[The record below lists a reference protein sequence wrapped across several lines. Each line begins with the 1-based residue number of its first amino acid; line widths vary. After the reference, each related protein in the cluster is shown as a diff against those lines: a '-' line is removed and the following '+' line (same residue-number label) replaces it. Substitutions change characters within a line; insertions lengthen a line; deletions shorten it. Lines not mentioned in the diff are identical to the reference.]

1 MNCLK
6 CGYPIPDDSQFCQYC
21 GVKIEYPAAD
31 GPSVQA
37 EAEKC
42 TYPPAVEAAVP
53 VSQPAEE
60 TAGAVSSSAEE
71 AAPVTQSAV
80 EAAVPVSSSAEEA
93 AVPVPSSVRETVG
106 AVSPSAGEVA
116 GSVSSSARET
126 AGSAIHTDR
135 GGQGPTALVSSGEVR
150 DAGPYPEKKR
160 RSKERFC
167 KLCGGHIDRGTR
179 RCESCGRQY
188 FKFRPRVLVSV
199 LAALII
205 VLLAGLNVYQY
216 LTIRDNSSEIKQ
228 LDLTVDDLRDR
239 LDTAL
244 KRVQSLNGKIDSL
257 NGEIDSL
264 KAAKEE
270 LASEKR
276 QMSSAVAFYK
286 YFVAIVQDNGTK
298 IYHTYGCELLDF
310 FSLDSWIYSTSK
322 AEQLGYSACP
332 KCH

>member
-42 TYPPAVEAAVP
+42 TYPPAEEAAG
-53 VSQPAEE
+53 S
-60 TAGAVSSSAEE
+60 VSSSAEE
-71 AAPVTQSAV
+71 A
-80 EAAVPVSSSAEEA
+80 
-93 AVPVPSSVRETVG
+93 
-106 AVSPSAGEVA
+106 
-116 GSVSSSARET
+116 

-150 DAGPYPEKKR
+150 AAGPYPEKKR

-167 KLCGGHIDRGTR
+167 KLCGGHIDRDTR
-179 RCESCGRQY
+179 RCESCGRKY
-188 FKFRPRVLVSV
+188 FKFRPRILVSV

-264 KAAKEE
+264 KAENEE

-276 QMSSAVAFYK
+276 QMSLELYFYK
-286 YFVAIVQDNGTK
+286 YYVAIVSDDDTRL
-298 IYHTYGCELLDF
+298 YHTYGCELLDLSHF
-310 FSLDSWIYSTSK
+310 LIYNTSQ
-322 AEQLGYSACP
+322 AEYLGYSACS

>member
-31 GPSVQA
+31 VPAVQA

-42 TYPPAVEAAVP
+42 TYPPA
-53 VSQPAEE
+53 EE
-60 TAGAVSSSAEE
+60 TAGSVSSSAEE
-71 AAPVTQSAV
+71 AAGAVSPSAR
-80 EAAVPVSSSAEEA
+80 EA

-106 AVSPSAGEVA
+106 AVSSSAEEA
-116 GSVSSSARET
+116 AAPVSSPVRET
-126 AGSAIHTDR
+126 AGAAIHTDKS
-135 GGQGPTALVSSGEVR
+135 GQGPTALVSSGAVR

-179 RCESCGRQY
+179 RCKSCGRQY

-264 KAAKEE
+264 KAENEE

-276 QMSSAVAFYK
+276 QMSLELYFYK
-286 YFVAIVQDNGTK
+286 YYVAIVSDDDTK
-298 IYHTYGCELLDF
+298 IYHTYGCELLDLSHF
-310 FSLDSWIYSTSK
+310 LIYNTSQ
-322 AEQLGYSACP
+322 AEYLGYSACS

>member
-42 TYPPAVEAAVP
+42 TYP
-53 VSQPAEE
+53 
-60 TAGAVSSSAEE
+60 
-71 AAPVTQSAV
+71 
-80 EAAVPVSSSAEEA
+80 SAEEA
-93 AVPVPSSVRETVG
+93 AVPV
-106 AVSPSAGEVA
+106 SPSARETA
-116 GSVSSSARET
+116 APVSSPVRET

-150 DAGPYPEKKR
+150 TAAPYPEKKR

-167 KLCGGHIDRGTR
+167 KLCGGHIDRDTR

-257 NGEIDSL
+257 NGEN
-264 KAAKEE
+264 EE
-270 LASEKR
+270 LASEKW
-276 QMSSAVAFYK
+276 QMYFELYFYK
-286 YFVAIVQDNGTK
+286 CNAAIVPDDGTRL
-298 IYHTYGCELLDF
+298 YHTYSCELLDL
-310 FSLDSWIYSTSK
+310 SSYWIYNVEN
-322 AEQLGYSACP
+322 AEYLGYSACP